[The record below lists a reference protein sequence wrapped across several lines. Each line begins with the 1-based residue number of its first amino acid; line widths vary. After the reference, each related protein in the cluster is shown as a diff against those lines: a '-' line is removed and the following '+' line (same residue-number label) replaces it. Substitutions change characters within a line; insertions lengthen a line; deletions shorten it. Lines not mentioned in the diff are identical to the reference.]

1 MYFRTFFFILFL
13 ISSAIFFLSTL
24 QTELMLSLCGSMCLH
39 KLSLD
44 YIQLTSMSTSA
55 ISLIL
60 FIISNYLTQKK
71 LLERREKAARERL
84 NIEQIH
90 AELEALK

>member
-1 MYFRTFFFILFL
+1 
-13 ISSAIFFLSTL
+13 
-24 QTELMLSLCGSMCLH
+24 
-39 KLSLD
+39 
-44 YIQLTSMSTSA
+44 MSTSA